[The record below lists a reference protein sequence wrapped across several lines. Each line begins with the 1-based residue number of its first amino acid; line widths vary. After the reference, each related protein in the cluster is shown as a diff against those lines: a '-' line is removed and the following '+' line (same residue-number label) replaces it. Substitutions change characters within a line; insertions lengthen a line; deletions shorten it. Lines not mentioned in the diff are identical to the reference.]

1 MPVEAWSEPECVR
14 PKTPR
19 GGCPVT
25 VYRPKPSPVWASLG
39 LPGLALTSVL
49 YSDAG
54 RVFMCSTRVA
64 NGVLVIDTGK
74 RKYGISPRDEDGFIA
89 ALTAR
94 LRGGAQ

>member
-1 MPVEAWSEPECVR
+1 
-14 PKTPR
+14 
-19 GGCPVT
+19 VT

-39 LPGLALTSVL
+39 LPGFALTSVL